1 MADQCIVCLD
11 NLDVQAASPSPQLPP
26 PKIPINTQ
34 SKPSP
39 TIAEGAVSP
48 SSIHTDDASGDKSTS
63 ASTSTSASITNSD
76 NDTTTPTIASGL
88 PRIDDDKKIAV
99 IEICGHTL
107 HDSCLREWTGKA
119 NSCPICRQAFHL
131 VHVYD
136 KVGGKLNRALLFN
149 SSKHVNKS

>member
-11 NLDVQAASPSPQLPP
+11 NLDVQAAPISPQLPP
-26 PKIPINTQ
+26 PEFPINTQ
-34 SKPSP
+34 SKPNP

-63 ASTSTSASITNSD
+63 ASTNTNTSASTTNSD
-76 NDTTTPTIASGL
+76 NDTTTTATASGL

-99 IEICGHTL
+99 IQICGHTL

-136 KVGGKLNRALLFN
+136 KVGGK
-149 SSKHVNKS
+149 